1 MAIFFIS
8 SKKLFITDRFLL
20 TEEEMDFLDQLEKSY
35 QPVKLKP
42 YQLKKTFPVKKILA
56 EKEKY
61 YKKRLNRILE
71 IERELTNKIFDT
83 PDPLQ
88 KETWRCIRDGWFLEL
103 EYGHLSD

>member
-1 MAIFFIS
+1 
-8 SKKLFITDRFLL
+8 
-20 TEEEMDFLDQLEKSY
+20 MDFLDQLEKSY

-88 KETWRCIRDGWFLEL
+88 KETWRCIRDGLVPRVRIWTFIRLDQIKKL
-103 EYGHLSD
+103 IRYYN